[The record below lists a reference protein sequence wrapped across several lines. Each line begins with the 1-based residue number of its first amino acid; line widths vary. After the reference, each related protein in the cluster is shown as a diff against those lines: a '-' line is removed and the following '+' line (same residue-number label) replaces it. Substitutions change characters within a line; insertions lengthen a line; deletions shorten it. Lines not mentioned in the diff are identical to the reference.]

1 MIICLDLGNTNIDV
15 GVYLETRKLVCHFK
29 LHTDNYKSESEYLN
43 LIDSFLSYNKISKDE
58 IKGSIISSVVPNLT
72 KKLIWAIEHLTNTKC
87 LLVSKNLKSGL
98 KIQID
103 NPNELGSDLL
113 CDALSSYNNYKNNCI
128 IVDLGTVSKILFVS
142 ENKEYKG
149 GILFPGIQLQKESL
163 FKNAAML
170 YDTEFNFYDSL
181 ICKSTSSAISN
192 GILYEVLYTIKGY
205 THQIE
210 KQFDKPVT
218 KILTGGDSYI
228 FKDKL
233 EGFIYNKYL
242 TLEGLFDLYMKN
254 N

>member
-15 GVYLETRKLVCHFK
+15 GVYLQTRELVCHFK
-29 LHTDNYKSESEYLN
+29 LHTDQYKSESEYLN
-43 LIDSFLSYNKISKDE
+43 LIDSFLVYNKINKDE
-58 IKGSIISSVVPNLT
+58 IKGSILSSVVPNLT
-72 KKLIWAIEHLTNTKC
+72 KKLIWAIEKLTNTKC

-113 CDALSSYNNYKNNCI
+113 CDGVASYNNYKSNCI
-128 IVDLGTVSKILFVS
+128 VVDLGTVSKILFIS
-142 ENKEYKG
+142 KDKEYKG
-149 GILFPGIQLQKESL
+149 GVFFPGIQYQKESL
-163 FKNAAML
+163 FQNAAML
-170 YDTEFNFYDSL
+170 YDTELNFYDSL
-181 ICKSTSSAISN
+181 LCKNTSSAISN

-205 THQIE
+205 TNQIE
-210 KQFDKPVT
+210 KQINQPIT
-218 KILTGGDSYI
+218 KVLTGGDSYL